1 MSGFSPGEP
10 RFDERPEAVTSQV
23 APADW
28 DRGDIEAVPRPTP
41 RRERLFSRKVMIGWA
56 LFALAAYFGVQ
67 AATTAVKASVRE
79 AVRSGVLSSATQ
91 TKDRI
96 VIVTPDGK
104 RVTINRKRPGP
115 SVEIITTEPPMPT
128 TPGSTDPTTR
138 TRAPR
143 RTGPTTPTT
152 SEGAAATTEAP
163 PPAVVPEPKKR

>member
-23 APADW
+23 APADR
-28 DRGDIEAVPRPTP
+28 DRGDIEAVPRPTA

-115 SVEIITTEPPMPT
+115 SVEIIRTQPPTPTAKPPDPATPATSAGAATRVEEPPP
-128 TPGSTDPTTR
+128 
-138 TRAPR
+138 
-143 RTGPTTPTT
+143 
-152 SEGAAATTEAP
+152 
-163 PPAVVPEPKKR
+163 

>member
-67 AATTAVKASVRE
+67 AATAAVKASVRQ
-79 AVRSGVLSSATQ
+79 AVSSGVLSSATQ

-115 SVEIITTEPPMPT
+115 TVEIIRTESPMPT
-128 TPGSTDPTTR
+128 TPGSTDPATR
-138 TRAPR
+138 TTAPR
-143 RTGPTTPTT
+143 RTGPAT
-152 SEGAAATTEAP
+152 SEGAAATTGEP
-163 PPAVVPEPKKR
+163 PPAAAPGPKKR